1 MGKKIACVV
10 LSFVL
15 LFSLSGCWSYHG
27 LNEITIVAAVGI
39 DLDPAT
45 QEYLLSCEV
54 IDLTA
59 TEQGEGTKAK
69 LVESRG
75 KTVMDAVRN
84 AKKRL
89 LNNLYWG
96 NNEIL
101 VVGSEVAKSGK
112 LVNVLVWFLS
122 DEECRETVGVIVS
135 EEKTAKDILTL
146 YGLDNSVI
154 AYEIKKI
161 LDDDQST
168 VGTIQSVQL
177 YRAFSTL
184 KSEGHSLTLPV
195 FRNVE
200 NDEQTVVEA
209 DGEAVFKGN
218 KMVGLLPPEDSRYYL
233 FAVDG
238 LHGGILTVS
247 STEQNNPDI
256 SLEISKSTTKASYS
270 YSGGK
275 LKVTLQIETEAF
287 VDESEADTDLLDEK
301 TIGKIEQKAQ
311 EMIKEKTENVIRKVQ
326 KEYNS
331 DIFGFG
337 EMIYKKDLT
346 LWKQLKPQW
355 DKIFPTIQVE
365 VQSQVKIV
373 NTAFLK
379 HS

>member
-1 MGKKIACVV
+1 MS
-10 LSFVL
+10 LVL
-15 LFSLSGCWSYHG
+15 LFCLSGCWSYRG

-39 DLDPAT
+39 DLDPDT
-45 QEYLLSCEV
+45 QEYLISCEI

-59 TEQGEGTKAK
+59 TEKGTGTKSK
-69 LVESRG
+69 LVESKG

-101 VVGSEVAKSGK
+101 IIGNGVAKSGK
-112 LVNVLVWFLS
+112 LDNVLVWFLS

-135 EEKTAKDILTL
+135 EERTAKDILTL
-146 YGLDNSVI
+146 KGLDNSVV

-168 VGTIQSVQL
+168 VGTIESVPV

-184 KSEGHSLTLPV
+184 KSEGRSLTLPV

-200 NDEQTVVEA
+200 NDDVMVVEA

-218 KMVGLLPPEDSRYYL
+218 KLVGYLSPEESKYYL
-233 FAVDG
+233 FAVDA

-247 STEQNNPDI
+247 STGQNTPDI
-256 SLEISKSTTKASYS
+256 SLEISKSTTKTSYS
-270 YSGGK
+270 YSDGK
-275 LKVTLQIETEAF
+275 LKVTLQIETRAF
-287 VDESEADTDLLDEK
+287 VDESEADTDLLDKK
-301 TIGKIEQKAQ
+301 TTGKIEQETQK
-311 EMIKEKTENVIRKVQ
+311 MIKEKTEDVVHKVQ

-337 EMIYKKDLT
+337 EMIYKKDLN
-346 LWKQLKPQW
+346 LWKQLGPQW

-365 VQSQVKIV
+365 VQSKVNIL

>member
-1 MGKKIACVV
+1 MSKRIACAM
-10 LSFVL
+10 LSLAL
-15 LFSLSGCWSYHG
+15 LISLPGCWSYRG
-27 LNEITIVAAVGI
+27 LNEITLVAGVGI

-54 IDLTA
+54 IDMTTSQ
-59 TEQGEGTKAK
+59 TEAGTKAK

-84 AKKRL
+84 AKKKL
-89 LNNLYWG
+89 LNKLYWG

-101 VVGSEVAKSGK
+101 IVGNELAKSGK
-112 LVNVLVWFLS
+112 LDNVLVWFLS
-122 DEECRETVGVIVS
+122 DAECRETVDVIVS
-135 EEKTAKDILTL
+135 EERTAKDVLTID
-146 YGLDNSVI
+146 GLDNSVV

-168 VGTIQSVQL
+168 VGTVESVQL

-184 KSEGHSLTLPV
+184 KSEGRSLALPV
-195 FRNVE
+195 FRTVE
-200 NDEQTVVEA
+200 NDEETVVEA

-218 KMVGLLPPEDSRYYL
+218 KMVGRLSPEDSRYYL
-233 FAVDG
+233 AAVDG

-247 STEQNNPDI
+247 SAEQSDPDV
-256 SLEISKSTTKASYS
+256 SLEISESTTKSSYS
-270 YSGGK
+270 YSEGK
-275 LKVTLQIETEAF
+275 LKVTLQTDTDVF

-301 TIGKIEQKAQ
+301 TTGKIEQRAQ
-311 EMIKEKTENVIRKVQ
+311 KMIKEKTEGVIHKVQ
-326 KEYNS
+326 TEYDS

-337 EMIYKKDLT
+337 EMIYKKDLK

-355 DKIFPTIQVE
+355 DEIFPTVQVE
-365 VQSQVKIV
+365 VQSKVNIV

>member
-1 MGKKIACVV
+1 MSKKIVC
-10 LSFVL
+10 LMMSLVL
-15 LFSLSGCWSYHG
+15 LFSLSGCWSYRG

-45 QEYLLSCEV
+45 QEYLFSCEV

-59 TEQGEGTKAK
+59 TEKGAGTKAK

-89 LNNLYWG
+89 LNKLYWG

-101 VVGSEVAKSGK
+101 IIGNEVAKSGK
-112 LVNVLVWFLS
+112 LDNVLVWFLS

-135 EEKTAKDILTL
+135 EERTAKDILTL
-146 YGLDNSVI
+146 YGLDNSVV

-168 VGTIQSVQL
+168 VGSIESVPL

-195 FRNVE
+195 FHNVE
-200 NDEQTVVEA
+200 NDEEMVVEA

-218 KMVGLLPPEDSRYYL
+218 KMVGRLAPEDSKYYL

-247 STEQNNPDI
+247 SMGLNSPDI

-287 VDESEADTDLLDEK
+287 VDESEADTDMLDEK
-301 TIGKIEQKAQ
+301 TTGKIEQEAQ
-311 EMIKEKTENVIRKVQ
+311 KMVKERTEDVIRKVQ
-326 KEYNS
+326 REYNS

-337 EMIYKKDLT
+337 EMIYKKDLK
-346 LWKQLKPQW
+346 LWKQLEPQW
-355 DKIFPTIQVE
+355 DKIFPTIQVD